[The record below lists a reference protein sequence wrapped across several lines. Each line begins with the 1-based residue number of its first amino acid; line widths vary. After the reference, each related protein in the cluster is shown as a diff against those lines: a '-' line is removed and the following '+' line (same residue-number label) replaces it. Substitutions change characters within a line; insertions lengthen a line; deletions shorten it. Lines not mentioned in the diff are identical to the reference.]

1 MEFFIKSGANLPA
14 LKMQVISDG
23 RSDFKSVIESLE
35 QAKVFLSMVD
45 ITTGI
50 NKIALAPCDIITE
63 TNPDGTLNYFIYY
76 KFTSKNTNKPGRYK
90 VEFFIQNAEGNLN
103 LPIKDTLFVNVQES
117 FVSIANCCPDNTRIR
132 IRLSAYISSGSINIL
147 YVLESN
153 KELPFG
159 FTLNFTNTYDV
170 FVGSPIVVSTGV
182 TINSNTKYGETNVYL
197 SSDDFNNLQGVGVFS
212 NISFNPSYISNIFDL
227 TEQSF
232 FVTATP
238 TPTPSITPTLTST
251 PTPTPTQTEEVITD
265 AILTTDIGLISVGLG
280 FYLKFV
286 DFVPEQ
292 IITDAILTNDG
303 EYILVGTDMYLS
315 FINPTPNPTPT
326 PTPTPTN
333 TPTNTSTN
341 IPINT
346 PTPTQTEQVIIDA
359 ILTNDGNYIQV
370 GNEMYLK
377 YINPTPPPTP
387 TNTPTNTQTPT
398 NTPTPSITPTFTP
411 TNTKT
416 PTPTPTIAS
425 LVTDGLVLYYDF
437 SNPVS
442 YSGSGVNIIDLSPS
456 NNNGIVVNDYGHI
469 SYVSSGSTSYF
480 NWSSNAGGSG
490 GNSFGG
496 SIHTNSANTYQDFTM
511 VFQPDFLLG
520 GMAGLFSI
528 PNDKSLRVYS
538 NGWVFPNPGNNDDW
552 ASSSATNFY
561 INGQVSNQ
569 AVSGWNIMGGATTNS
584 NFAGPT
590 QLYVGTSGYQDRN
603 MQGKIA
609 VVLMYNRV
617 LTGQEQIQNYN
628 FLKTRFGL

>member
-23 RSDFKSVIESLE
+23 RSDFKSVIENLDGV
-35 QAKVFLSMVD
+35 KVFLSMVD

-63 TNPDGTLNYFIYY
+63 TNSDGSLSYFIYY
-76 KFTSKNTNKPGRYK
+76 KFTTKNTNKPGRYK
-90 VEFFIQNAEGNLN
+90 IEFFIQNAEGNLN
-103 LPIKDTLFVNVQES
+103 LPIKDSLFVNVQES
-117 FVSIANCCPDNTRIR
+117 FVNIANCCPDNTRIR

-153 KELPFG
+153 RNVPVG
-159 FTLNFTNTYDV
+159 FTLNFTNTYNV
-170 FVGSPIVVSTGV
+170 FTGPPIVVSTGV
-182 TINSNTKYGETNVYL
+182 TINAGTKYGETNVYL
-197 SSDDFNNLQGVGVFS
+197 PSEDFYNLQGIGTFS

-232 FVTATP
+232 FVTPTP
-238 TPTPSITPTLTST
+238 TPTPSITPTLTITPTPTSSETPTPTPTSSETPT
-251 PTPTPTQTEEVITD
+251 PTPTPTQTEEIITD

-286 DFVPEQ
+286 EIEQ
-292 IITDAILTNDG
+292 TITNAILTDDG
-303 EYILVGTDMYLS
+303 EYILVGNDMYLS
-315 FINPTPNPTPT
+315 FTDPTPTPTSSITPTQTPTNTQTPTVTSTVTPSSVT

-333 TPTNTSTN
+333 TE
-341 IPINT
+341 
-346 PTPTQTEQVIIDA
+346 TPTQTPV
-359 ILTNDGNYIQV
+359 T
-370 GNEMYLK
+370 
-377 YINPTPPPTP
+377 T
-387 TNTPTNTQTPT
+387 
-398 NTPTPSITPTFTP
+398 S
-411 TNTKT
+411 T

-456 NNNGIVVNDYGHI
+456 NNNGTVVNDYGHI

-511 VFQPDFLLG
+511 VFQPDFFVA

-528 PNDKSLRVYS
+528 PNDKSLRVYG
-538 NGWVFPNPGNNDDW
+538 NGWQFPNPGNNDDW
-552 ASSSATNFY
+552 ASSPTTFY

-569 AVSGWNIMGGATTNS
+569 AVSGWNIMGGVTTNG
-584 NFAGPT
+584 NFAGPS

-609 VVLMYNRV
+609 LVLMYNRA

-628 FLKTRFGL
+628 YLKTRFGL